1 MASGEGSDRHLA
13 GTAER
18 IVQHRVGLPECAG
31 CTTPELL
38 GGAHMPRFRFAPNGR
53 RALYPLLLA
62 FAVACFVGTLATDL
76 AYWRTA
82 NIAWANFS
90 DWLVTIGVAAGYATL
105 VVALVEVLLLRRGRL
120 YRLTPLFAIGMIVAL
135 IVATFNAF
143 VHTRDAWTSVV
154 PWGLALSAIVV
165 VVALVASWPTRATY
179 RETVP
184 EPYETR
190 GPREGVNPKVIG

>member
-1 MASGEGSDRHLA
+1 
-13 GTAER
+13 
-18 IVQHRVGLPECAG
+18 
-31 CTTPELL
+31 
-38 GGAHMPRFRFAPNGR
+38 MPRFRFAPNGR

-120 YRLTPLFAIGMIVAL
+120 YRPTPLFAIGMIVAL

>member
-1 MASGEGSDRHLA
+1 MS
-13 GTAER
+13 
-18 IVQHRVGLPECAG
+18 
-31 CTTPELL
+31 ELL
-38 GGAHMPRFRFAPNGR
+38 GGAHMPRFRLAPNGR

-76 AYWRTA
+76 VYWRTA
-82 NIAWANFS
+82 NVVWANFS

-120 YRLTPLFAIGMIVAL
+120 YRQTPLFVIGMIVAL

-154 PWGLALSAIVV
+154 PWGLGLSAIVV
-165 VVALVASWPTRATY
+165 FVALVAGWPMRATY

-184 EPYETR
+184 KTYETH

>member
-1 MASGEGSDRHLA
+1 M
-13 GTAER
+13 T
-18 IVQHRVGLPECAG
+18 
-31 CTTPELL
+31 
-38 GGAHMPRFRFAPNGR
+38 RFRFAPNGR

-120 YRLTPLFAIGMIVAL
+120 YRPTPPFAIGMIVAL

-165 VVALVASWPTRATY
+165 VVALVAGWPTRATY

-184 EPYETR
+184 ESYETR

>member
-1 MASGEGSDRHLA
+1 
-13 GTAER
+13 
-18 IVQHRVGLPECAG
+18 
-31 CTTPELL
+31 
-38 GGAHMPRFRFAPNGR
+38 MPRFHFPPNGR
-53 RALYPLLLA
+53 KALYPLLLA

-105 VVALVEVLLLRRGRL
+105 VVAQVEVLLLRRGRL
-120 YRLTPLFAIGMIVAL
+120 YRPTPLFAIGMIVAL

-165 VVALVASWPTRATY
+165 VVALAAGWPTRATY